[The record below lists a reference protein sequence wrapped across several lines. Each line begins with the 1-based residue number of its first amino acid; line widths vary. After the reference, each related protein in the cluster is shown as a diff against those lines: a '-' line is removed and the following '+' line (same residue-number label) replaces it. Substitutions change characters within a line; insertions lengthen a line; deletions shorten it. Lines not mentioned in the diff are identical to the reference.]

1 MKYQNIIV
9 TGGAGFIGSNFV
21 RYIKRYYPNVTITI
35 LDKLTYASSF
45 STISDVLDDRVRFYQ
60 VDIADSE
67 QLEKVIKQEYDL
79 IVHFAA

>member
-21 RYIKRYYPNVTITI
+21 RYIKRQYPNVTITI

-45 STISDVLDDRVRFYQ
+45 STISDLLDERVQFYQ
-60 VDIADSE
+60 VEIADHH
-67 QLEKVIKQEYDL
+67 QL
-79 IVHFAA
+79 